1 MPLLGAGHGRIE
13 LDQDLA
19 GLDPLPVADMDRA
32 LHTGLE
38 GLDQLGA
45 AVRDDL
51 ALCRR
56 HDVDAADAGPDARQA
71 ESADD
76 DRGGGTHG
84 WRWRRLRYLERRR
97 QQGELVIPAAHLLL
111 REGMTLPPT
120 CICADLR

>member
-32 LHTGLE
+32 HHTGLE

-45 AVRDDL
+45 AARDDL

-56 HDVDAADAGPDARQA
+56 HDVDAADAGQPSARQKA
-71 ESADD
+71 QMMIAAVARTVGDGGVSVISSAA
-76 DRGGGTHG
+76 GSK
-84 WRWRRLRYLERRR
+84 
-97 QQGELVIPAAHLLL
+97 ASS
-111 REGMTLPPT
+111 
-120 CICADLR
+120 